1 MKKHRMSEIIILKE
15 KKVMNFKLNNGLEI
29 PSIGLGTWLID
40 NDKVAETI
48 KKAVSLGY
56 RHIDTA
62 QAYENEEGV
71 GIGIKECGI
80 DRKDL
85 FITSK
90 IRAEYKD
97 YKSAKQSI
105 DESLQKMKLDYID
118 LMIIHSPQPWEEF
131 RITENNYY
139 KENKEVWR
147 ALEDAY
153 NEGKIKSIGVSN
165 FHIEDLKNILGDCKI
180 KPMVNQ
186 ILAHI
191 GQTPFEIIDFCKKEE
206 IVVEAYS
213 PIAHGE
219 ADRIK
224 EVQEIARKYNKSFA
238 QICLRYA
245 LNLNMVV
252 LPKASSIEHLK
263 DNFDLDFNI
272 SDSDMK
278 ILKNVKP
285 LENYGEDDFFPVFK
299 QSGK

>member
-1 MKKHRMSEIIILKE
+1 MK
-15 KKVMNFKLNNGLEI
+15 FKLNNGVEI

-40 NDKVAETI
+40 NNKVAETI
-48 KKAVSLGY
+48 KNAVKVGY

-80 DRKDL
+80 DRKEL
-85 FITSK
+85 FITTK

-97 YKSAKQSI
+97 YESAKKSI
-105 DESLQKMKLDYID
+105 DESLIKLGLDYID
-118 LMIIHSPQPWEEF
+118 LMIIHSPQPWQEF

-153 NEGKIKSIGVSN
+153 NEGKVKAIGVSN
-165 FHIEDLKNILGDCKI
+165 FHVYDLKNLLEDCKI

-186 ILAHI
+186 ILAHV
-191 GQTPFEIIDFCKKEE
+191 GQTPFEIIDFCQSEG

-219 ADRIK
+219 ADRIV
-224 EVQEIARKYNKSFA
+224 EVQEIANKYNKSFA
-238 QICLRYA
+238 QICLKYD
-245 LNLNMVV
+245 LNLGLVV
-252 LPKASSIEHLK
+252 LPKANSIEHLVN
-263 DNFDLDFNI
+263 NFDLNFHI
-272 SDSDMK
+272 SDEDMNV
-278 ILKNVKP
+278 LKNVKP
-285 LENYGEDDFFPVFK
+285 LENYGEHDFFPVFK